1 MASQKIK
8 LSPKELLTY
17 QDITKDFDL
26 IKFEKGTIIKKKIR
40 YNNPDDEDKNFVV
53 ESLDDIIT
61 IRSKEMYIEQKSS
74 EYIKL
79 TFNIPNTL
87 GRYTSSVIVKN
98 KDKGEIEEILR
109 FNIQVV

>member
-17 QDITKDFDL
+17 ENITKDFDL
-26 IKFEKGTIIKKKIR
+26 KLDKETTRKKKIR

-109 FNIQVV
+109 FNILVV